1 MQYFDILLFA
11 VIAGVLLVRLHRVLG
26 RRTGSESPPPA
37 PAAVDPVAPEPEV
50 PAAPAAAA
58 EDGGGA
64 DVRAG
69 LAAIRRADPG
79 FDLDWFVE
87 GAGRAFRII
96 VAAFAAGDR
105 ERIRPL
111 LADPV
116 FRSFDA
122 AIAERE
128 REGLARETE
137 LVEMHPTTVEAA
149 HMDGTRAVVTV
160 QFETEKIDVT
170 RDREGNVVEGDADIP
185 ERTTDL
191 WTFARD
197 TARNDPNWLLIRT
210 GA

>member
-37 PAAVDPVAPEPEV
+37 PAAADPSVPEAEV
-50 PAAPAAAA
+50 PAAAAAAA
-58 EDGGGA
+58 EDDGGA
-64 DVRAG
+64 EVRDG
-69 LAAIRRADPG
+69 LAAIQRADPSFDVDG
-79 FDLDWFVE
+79 FLE
-87 GAGRAFRII
+87 GAGRAFGVI
-96 VAAFAAGDR
+96 VAAFAAGER

-116 FRSFDA
+116 YRSFDA

-128 REGLARETE
+128 HSGFTRETR
-137 LVEMHPTTVEAA
+137 LVKMHPTTVEAA
-149 HMDGTRAVVTV
+149 RMDGPRAVVTV
-160 QFETEKIDVT
+160 QFETEKTDVT
-170 RDREGNVVEGDADIP
+170 RDAEGNVLEGDPDIP
-185 ERTTDL
+185 ERATDL

-197 TARNDPNWLLIRT
+197 TRQGDPNWLLIRT